1 MIVTYEIHPL
11 CVRCQITYLLGLL
24 LVLGFASWVLLDK
37 TMRSNRIYGVAVLL
51 GSGSATVLVMS
62 LSMTAKLIG
71 EQTVGGEELT
81 CNN

>member
-1 MIVTYEIHPL
+1 MKSPFPP

-24 LVLGFASWVLLDK
+24 LVLGFASWVILDK
-37 TMRSNRIYGVAVLL
+37 TMSSNRIYGVAVLL